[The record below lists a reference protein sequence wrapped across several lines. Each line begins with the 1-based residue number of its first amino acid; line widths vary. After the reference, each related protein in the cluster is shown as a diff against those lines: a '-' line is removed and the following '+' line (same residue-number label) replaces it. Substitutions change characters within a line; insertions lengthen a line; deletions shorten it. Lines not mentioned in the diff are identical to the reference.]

1 MNGDNFKL
9 TVELVESVVGTT
21 ATGTAVVGAA
31 GSISSI
37 TLTNAGGGY
46 TKSPHANAPTVT
58 ISNDN
63 QFKESVLSKQRQLQ
77 L

>member
-1 MNGDNFKL
+1 M
-9 TVELVESVVGTT
+9 TELVESVVGTT

-63 QFKESVLSKQRQLQ
+63 QSKNPGVIQATAVATDISAIK
-77 L
+77 